1 MATVSYLNEN
11 YECSVA
17 LKGAD
22 YIHLLDEGGYLIA
35 AFDGITSFSGF
46 TISGGSWTV
55 PAPDNDCYLA
65 VVRDDGTITKGGHKC
80 CNVLTNTDTIPVSRG
95 GTGATTVAAARNA
108 LGLGNTSGAVPIANG
123 GTGKTTAADAR
134 TALGITPANIGA
146 APTSHDHGA
155 ATTSAA
161 GFMSASDKSNL
172 NTVVG
177 RVNQSLTTTS
187 SPTFASVTATG
198 TITANKVVG
207 AVYA

>member
-1 MATVSYLNEN
+1 MATVNYLGESYT
-11 YECSVA
+11 CSVA

-22 YIHLLDEGGYLIA
+22 YIHLLDAGGYLIA
-35 AFDGITSFSGF
+35 AFDGITNFSGF

-55 PAPDNDCYLA
+55 PASDNDCYLA
-65 VVRDDGTITKGGHKC
+65 VIREDGTIGKGGHKC
-80 CNVLTNTDTIPVSRG
+80 SDVRTDEVIPVTR
-95 GTGATTVAAARNA
+95 
-108 LGLGNTSGAVPIANG
+108 G

-134 TALGITPANIGA
+134 AALGITPANIGA
-146 APTSHDHGA
+146 AATSHSHNA

-161 GFMSASDKSNL
+161 GFMSAADKTNL

-177 RVNQSLTTTS
+177 RVNQSLNTTN
-187 SPTFASVTATG
+187 SPTFASITATG